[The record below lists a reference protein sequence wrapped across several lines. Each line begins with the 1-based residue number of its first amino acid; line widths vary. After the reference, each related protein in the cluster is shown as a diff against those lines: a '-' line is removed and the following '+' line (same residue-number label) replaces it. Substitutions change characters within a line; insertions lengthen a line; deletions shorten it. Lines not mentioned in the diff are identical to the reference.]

1 MPEETDNEERAEET
15 LSEARALYPGE
26 KLYENSRRVLFL
38 VFFSVFL
45 LTAHQ
50 HFFTPLQRSKTKLII
65 LLCLLPFLLI
75 GGLCCAIGW
84 WKMRLAGAFNSAEKD
99 EDQGESGSGRR
110 QGRRRERGDGLERLP
125 WQRRDDS

>member
-1 MPEETDNEERAEET
+1 MPEESDKEERAEET
-15 LSEARALYPGE
+15 PSEVRALYPGE

-84 WKMRLAGAFNSAEKD
+84 WKMRRAGAFKQTKD
-99 EDQGESGSGRR
+99 DDGRGDSDRDRR
-110 QGRRRERGDGLERLP
+110 QRGRREREDGLERLP

>member
-1 MPEETDNEERAEET
+1 MPEEPDKEERADDVSTEVV
-15 LSEARALYPGE
+15 ALYPGE
-26 KLYENSRRVLFL
+26 KLYEYSRRVLFL

-84 WKMRLAGAFNSAEKD
+84 WKMRLAGAFKQSDKD
-99 EDQGESGSGRR
+99 DGKGESGGDRR
-110 QGRRRERGDGLERLP
+110 QSRRERGDGLERLP

>member
-1 MPEETDNEERAEET
+1 MPEEPDKEERADDVSTEVV
-15 LSEARALYPGE
+15 ALYPGE
-26 KLYENSRRVLFL
+26 KLYEYSRRVLFL

-84 WKMRLAGAFNSAEKD
+84 WKMRLAGAFKQSDKD
-99 EDQGESGSGRR
+99 DGKGEAGGDRR
-110 QGRRRERGDGLERLP
+110 QSRRERGDGLERLP